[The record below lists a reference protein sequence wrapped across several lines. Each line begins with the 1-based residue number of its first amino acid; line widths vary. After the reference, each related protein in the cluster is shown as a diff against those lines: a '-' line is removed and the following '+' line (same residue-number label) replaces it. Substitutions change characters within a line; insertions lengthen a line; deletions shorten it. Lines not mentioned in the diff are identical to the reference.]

1 MINIGYY
8 KGFNWW
14 NHWKHLSWCIASA
27 SVFFCNLNLCARSNG
42 GLHAGSPRIALVFS
56 NKSRYAFTPFSYR
69 DIQRIQH
76 VFQGKSNK
84 ANPYNYWL
92 YIWLYVQ
99 YITIRTYSWML
110 YIYILYRESF
120 KMPGFI
126 FGKDHPL
133 NTGLLTAGCCA
144 RPGQAAVIF
153 FSVWIWS
160 DDTPQSLKVDAG
172 DRLISNV
179 PSGYVKIAIENGH
192 RNSGCSH

>member
-56 NKSRYAFTPFSYR
+56 NKSRYAFTSFSYR
-69 DIQRIQH
+69 DIQRIQY

-110 YIYILYRESF
+110 YIYIIPRVIQNAWIYLRERSSVEHRAAHRGMLR
-120 KMPGFI
+120 K
-126 FGKDHPL
+126 
-133 NTGLLTAGCCA
+133 ARSGCCDLLL
-144 RPGQAAVIF
+144 
-153 FSVWIWS
+153 SV
-160 DDTPQSLKVDAG
+160 DLKRWHTAESESWCWRSTDFECT
-172 DRLISNV
+172 LWLCQ
-179 PSGYVKIAIENGH
+179 
-192 RNSGCSH
+192 NSYWKWP

>member
-1 MINIGYY
+1 MKSLKTSLHG
-8 KGFNWW
+8 
-14 NHWKHLSWCIASA
+14 ASLLLRSFSA
-27 SVFFCNLNLCARSNG
+27 ISISVPAPM
-42 GLHAGSPRIALVFS
+42 AGSMPASPRIALVFS

-110 YIYILYRESF
+110 YILYRESF

-160 DDTPQSLKVDAG
+160 DDTPRAESESWCWRSTDFECTLWLCQ
-172 DRLISNV
+172 
-179 PSGYVKIAIENGH
+179 
-192 RNSGCSH
+192 NSYWTWP